1 MFSFLFAP
9 KSEEEPAYS
18 NFDCPKCSG
27 SVQNYEYMFENV
39 SKTINPMGIFT
50 LYAIACR
57 GGHEKPSGIVW
68 TATAQGGTSRSHTSN
83 IVRRRLAERV
93 WWTKFQSPLLNICSR
108 LSGFQSSLLLIYFR
122 DGPNRCSLHQS
133 MAQNLSDMWRST
145 FEIGR
150 PFAASPRHIAPSQPF
165 LCANRSAIW
174 YHFGCDAKSIW
185 YSVILNTA
193 EIIDQLLT

>member
-1 MFSFLFAP
+1 
-9 KSEEEPAYS
+9 
-18 NFDCPKCSG
+18 
-27 SVQNYEYMFENV
+27 
-39 SKTINPMGIFT
+39 MGIFT
-50 LYAIACR
+50 LYAIGCL

-68 TATAQGGTSRSHTSN
+68 TARAQDGTSRSHTSN
-83 IVRRRLAERV
+83 IVPRRLAERV

-150 PFAASPRHIAPSQPF
+150 PCAASPRSRKTRCH
-165 LCANRSAIW
+165 NRSCVWTEDLSGMILVVAQNLS
-174 YHFGCDAKSIW
+174 SIVQW
-185 YSVILNTA
+185 RIQGRGPRGPPPPPPYFYLVSFWWWRKIYPV
-193 EIIDQLLT
+193 